1 MKMTPSGNST
11 CCPPMDPIEFR
22 AKATGVGNTC
32 EQSMRTGLLRS
43 ERVAANSKA
52 SKQTLAAAG
61 YPTQHLPAADFQDSE
76 Y

>member
-1 MKMTPSGNST
+1 MKMTPSGKT
-11 CCPPMDPIEFR
+11 HGVPMDPVEFR

-32 EQSMRTGLLRS
+32 EASKRTGMLRS
-43 ERVAANSKA
+43 ERVAASSTA

-61 YPTQHLPAADFQDSE
+61 YPTSNLPQFADSE